1 MHKKK
6 KKKYIT
12 HVYSI
17 SQSKVI
23 ATMIQE
29 FIITAHLKCTTTEQ
43 RLNLI
48 ECKLQQQ
55 YYVRLFEK
63 MEWRNS
69 TIIDIHHQ
77 LIQKLLQA
85 CQTVDQTTKAKD
97 ISLKILQLELRP
109 DTWKRLQF
117 DHISMFSDMSW

>member
-1 MHKKK
+1 MHG

-12 HVYSI
+12 RVYSI

-29 FIITAHLKCTTTEQ
+29 FIIKAHLQCITTEQ
-43 RLNLI
+43 RLKLI

-77 LIQKLLQA
+77 LIQKLLQT